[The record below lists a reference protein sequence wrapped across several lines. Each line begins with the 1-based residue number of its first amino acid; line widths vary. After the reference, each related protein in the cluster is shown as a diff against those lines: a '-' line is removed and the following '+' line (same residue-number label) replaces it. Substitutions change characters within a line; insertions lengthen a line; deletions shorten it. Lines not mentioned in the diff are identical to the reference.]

1 MSVWLLAR
9 PAVGLVFARTFGNRY
24 TKQPLGVSSSVD
36 AANEIQFIPLFEGLP
51 SDQLEA
57 VASIAV
63 FKNLRRGEAIFSE
76 GDAGNGLY
84 AVTGGRIKIYR
95 LSPDGKEQV
104 FHIFGPGE
112 PFGEVALFEG
122 RSFPANAVAL
132 EKSRVVFFPRNA
144 FVRLI
149 SDTPSLA
156 LNMLGLFSIRLRKF
170 AALVDNLSLRE
181 VPGRLAAHILYL
193 SERDHGRDQVEL
205 DVPKGLLAGMIGT
218 IPETLSRILGRMA
231 KQGFIATDGPRIRII
246 DREGL
251 QHLADGLAKLT

>member
-1 MSVWLLAR
+1 MSDPMQ
-9 PAVGLVFARTFGNRY
+9 PA
-24 TKQPLGVSSSVD
+24 K
-36 AANEIQFIPLFEGLP
+36 EIECIPLFEGLP
-51 SDQLEA
+51 TEQLEA

-63 FKNLRRGEAIFSE
+63 FKDLRRGETIFSE
-76 GDAGNGLY
+76 GDVGNGLY

-132 EKSRVVFFPRNA
+132 EKSRVVFFPRAA

-149 SDTPSLA
+149 TQTPSLA
-156 LNMLGLFSIRLRKF
+156 LNMLGMLSMRLRKF

-181 VPGRLAAHILYL
+181 VPGRVAAHILYL
-193 SERDHGRDQVEL
+193 SELSRGADQVEL

-231 KQGFIATDGPRIRII
+231 RQGFIEMDGPRIRIL
-246 DREGL
+246 DRGGL
-251 QHLADGLAKLT
+251 QDLADGTAKLT

>member
-1 MSVWLLAR
+1 MQ
-9 PAVGLVFARTFGNRY
+9 PA
-24 TKQPLGVSSSVD
+24 Q
-36 AANEIQFIPLFEGLP
+36 EIRCIPLFDGLP
-51 SDQLEA
+51 TEQLEA
-57 VASIAV
+57 VASIGV
-63 FKNLRRGEAIFSE
+63 FRNLLRGEAIFSE

-84 AVTGGRIKIYR
+84 AVTDGRIKIYR

-122 RSFPANAVAL
+122 KSFPANAVAL
-132 EKSRVVFFPRNA
+132 ERSRIVFFPRAA

-149 SDTPSLA
+149 SQTPSLA
-156 LNMLGLFSIRLRKF
+156 LNMLGILSMRLRKF

-181 VPGRLAAHILYL
+181 VPGRVAAHILYL
-193 SERDHGRDQVEL
+193 SERNHGADHVEL

-231 KQGFIATDGPRIRII
+231 KQGFIETDGPRIRIV
-246 DREGL
+246 DRDAL
-251 QHLADGLAKLT
+251 QDLADGLAKLT